1 MNVMYCDRSDLVFIK
16 ADIGSYDRKAVIQ
29 NWITSSGIVRKS
41 ANIGQAISVLY
52 RDGLELGSTEANSG
66 AVSDDG
72 EWYYDENADV
82 VWLASTQNPATNHV
96 IEMGIDIKT
105 LQEDAIQRSSDFI
118 RAYINKP
125 IMPRKGTS
133 QADATGGAYEEI
145 INRSCAILSASYLIR
160 ATNPEVANELEKQ
173 VIDNETG
180 MGYLDRIK
188 RGEIKLWNEATERMG
203 DGVVSVVSQHASS
216 TGAIID
222 TRGQATIA
230 YDNIKVTCSTGGTFA
245 VGTASPVKMDSYI
258 SDSTGLQTTKYA
270 NAHIVD
276 GSYLNIGR
284 GISVRF
290 SPGVFVAGDTW
301 GVEVNGDFVD
311 SGQIKNAQAYRG

>member
-1 MNVMYCDRSDLVFIK
+1 MNVMYCTRSDLVFIK

-29 NWITSSGIVRKS
+29 NWITDSGIVRKS
-41 ANIGQAISVLY
+41 ANIGQGISVLY
-52 RDGLELGSTEANSG
+52 RDSLELGSAESSSG

-82 VWLASTQNPATNHV
+82 LWLASTQNPATNHV
-96 IEMGIDIKT
+96 VEMGIDIKT
-105 LQEDAIQRSSDFI
+105 LQEDAIQRASDFI
-118 RAYINKP
+118 RAYVNKP

-133 QADATGGAYEEI
+133 QADASGGDYEEI
-145 INRSCAILSASYLIR
+145 INRSCAILSSSYLIR
-160 ATNPEVANELEKQ
+160 ATNPESANELEKQ
-173 VIDNETG
+173 VIDTETG

-203 DGVVSVVSQHASS
+203 DGVVSVISQDSTS
-216 TGAIID
+216 TGTIVD
-222 TRGQATIA
+222 TRGEATIS
-230 YDNIKVTCSTGGTFA
+230 YDNIKVTCSTGGTFTM
-245 VGTASPVKMDSYI
+245 GTASPVKMDSYI

-270 NAHIVD
+270 NAEIVD

-290 SPGVFVAGDTW
+290 SPGIFVAGDTW
-301 GVEVNGDFVD
+301 SIEVNGDFVE